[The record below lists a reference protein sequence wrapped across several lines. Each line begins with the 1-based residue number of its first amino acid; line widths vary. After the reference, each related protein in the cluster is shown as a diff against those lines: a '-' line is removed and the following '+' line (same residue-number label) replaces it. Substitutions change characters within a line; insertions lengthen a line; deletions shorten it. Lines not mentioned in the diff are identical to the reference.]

1 MGISPCQMHQLDQAV
16 AMASFTYVADVWFML
31 ICRDMGEERF
41 RGFIGTA
48 RKLSTVQCMATTAVT
63 GVLHTSASDVME
75 VHANLLPIELMFN
88 KVCHRATLRLVALL
102 ETHPLFK
109 PVWQSA
115 QRLIKRHWSPLH
127 HLFHAF
133 NMRPSDCET
142 IAPSVCPPNED
153 RAVRLHVASTREES
167 RVEDVEDEADVRV
180 YSDGSGIE
188 GMAGTAAVLFW
199 DGHEAKSIRYRL
211 SPLTWHTTYEAEA
224 VGVLLAVELVRR
236 ECGVRSATIRLDN
249 QAVMQALGGCS
260 AKLAQ
265 ALLNLVH
272 EGCGDWLDGDRRGR
286 RQLSINWVSGHNRVH
301 SNKRTDEEARKVV
314 SEGSSPEAEL
324 LEPLQECTLPCSLAA
339 LGGKFKKMLKH
350 RWKAMWAKSPQKGRM
365 DKIDDKL
372 PSHSFLMATSQLT
385 RAQAS
390 ILMQL
395 RTGYIPL
402 NYFLH
407 KIGKVDS
414 PTCPTC
420 QTADET
426 VHHYL
431 LDCPGFTHECH
442 SLAQAMG
449 QNSKSMQHLLGN
461 WCAYKALLK
470 YVRTTGRFKDT
481 YGDLPMHLTQ
491 ADVSPPVS

>member
-1 MGISPCQMHQLDQAV
+1 MGISPHQMRQLYQAV
-16 AMASFTYVADVWFML
+16 AVPSFTYAADVWFTL
-31 ICRDMGEERF
+31 ICRDTGEERF
-41 RGFIGTA
+41 RGSIGTA
-48 RKLSTVQCMATTAVT
+48 RKLSMVQHMATTAVT
-63 GVLHTSASDVME
+63 GALCTSASDVME
-75 VHANLLPIELMFN
+75 AHANLLPIELMLN
-88 KVCHRATLRLVALL
+88 KVCHRATLRLAALP

-109 PVWQSA
+109 PVRQSA
-115 QRLIKRHWSPLH
+115 WRFIKRHRSPLH

-153 RAVRLHVASTREES
+153 RAVWLHVAGMHEES
-167 RVEDVEDEADVRV
+167 REEDAEDEVDVRV
-180 YSDGSGIE
+180 YSDGLGIE
-188 GMAGTAAVLFW
+188 GMAGTAAVLFR
-199 DGHEAKSIRYRL
+199 DGHKAKSIRYWL
-211 SPLTWHTTYEAEA
+211 SPLMRHTTYEAEA

-236 ECGVRSATIRLDN
+236 ERGVHSATTCLDN
-249 QAVMQALGGCS
+249 QAVMQALGDRS
-260 AKLAQ
+260 AKPAQ

-272 EGCGDWLDGDRRGR
+272 EGCSDWLDGDRRGR
-286 RQLSINWVSGHNRVH
+286 RQLSINWVSRHDGVH
-301 SNKRTDEEARKVV
+301 GNERADEEARKAA
-314 SEGSSPEAEL
+314 SEGSSLEAEL
-324 LEPLQECTLPCSLAA
+324 LESLQECTLPCSLAA
-339 LGGKFKKMLKH
+339 LGGKFKETLKH
-350 RWKAMWAKSPQKGRM
+350 RWKAMWAKSPWKGRI

-395 RTGYIPL
+395 RTGHILL

-414 PTCPTC
+414 PTC
-420 QTADET
+420 QTTDET

-431 LDCPGFTHECH
+431 LDCLGLVHECH

-449 QNSKSMQHLLGN
+449 RNSKSMRHLLGN
-461 WCAYKALLK
+461 WHAYKALLK

-481 YGDLPMHLTQ
+481 YGDLPMRSTQ